1 MQDYRLKLVLTILSG
16 ILFAFIFVLLAFVS
30 PIKKDNAQYT
40 AEPKGL
46 LEKISHAAK
55 E

>member
-1 MQDYRLKLVLTILSG
+1 MQDYRLKLVLTILSS

-30 PIKKDNAQYT
+30 PIKKDSVKYT
-40 AEPKGL
+40 SQPKTT

-55 E
+55 Q